1 MKVSIVV
8 PTWEN
13 SEYTIKCYAS
23 VFKNMKP
30 DTTLIWVDNASS
42 DQEYIA
48 VADWLGS
55 HPCSGKVQIIRN
67 SKNLGFVKATNQG
80 IRLGLAL
87 GSDAI
92 LLLNNDTEMYS
103 GCLDRLCAHLS
114 HLDIVGP
121 VSNNASQ
128 TTPQKIREV
137 MPDFPLLRSA
147 SYSQY
152 DSLLQNKYSNQI
164 IPRLWVAFFCT
175 LIKREAFNRIGVL
188 DEAFMMGFRD
198 DRDFCYTALKAG
210 LKIGG
215 ALDVFV
221 FHQLSATFKI
231 ADPYFRSGAYIGETG
246 RILHAKHPEYATG
259 DGTRMKRLGN

>member
-23 VFKNMKP
+23 VFKNMGP

-42 DQEYIA
+42 DQQYSV
-48 VADWLGS
+48 VADWLGG
-55 HPCSGKVQIIRN
+55 HRCPGAVQVIRN
-67 SKNLGFVKATNQG
+67 NKNLGFVKATNQG

-103 GCLDRLCAHLS
+103 GCLDRLCAYLPG
-114 HLDIVGP
+114 LDIVGP
-121 VSNNASQ
+121 VSNNSSQ
-128 TTPQKIREV
+128 TTPQKIRELL
-137 MPDFPLLRSA
+137 PDFPLLTSSA
-147 SYSQY
+147 YRAY
-152 DSLLQNKYSNQI
+152 DLLLQSKYGKQS

-175 LIKREAFNRIGVL
+175 LIKKEAFERIGLL

-198 DRDFCYTALKAG
+198 DRDFCYTAIKAG

-215 ALDVFV
+215 ALDTFV

-231 ADPYFRSGAYIGETG
+231 ADPYYRSGDYIGETG
-246 RILHAKHPEYATG
+246 RILHEKHPEYATPN
-259 DGTRMKRLGN
+259 GTRITRLGN